1 MERKQHTIPNCR
13 IIAGMDIKALSK
25 LFELIRYE
33 RRTTPA
39 VRSGYYFKNSNFAG
53 MKEENDVKHFI
64 RHQYRLNWILIAWLW
79 VITLFLVIM
88 H

>member
-1 MERKQHTIPNCR
+1 
-13 IIAGMDIKALSK
+13 
-25 LFELIRYE
+25 
-33 RRTTPA
+33 
-39 VRSGYYFKNSNFAG
+39 